1 MHPGWIERGGVSP
14 RIRASSPAYAYISR
28 LNTAPAYHTTQGND
42 LFSFPLACQVVCDIP
57 LHPAHP
63 CTP

>member
-28 LNTAPAYHTTQGND
+28 LNTARIHFTVEHGSSREYTTEGND
-42 LFSFPLACQVVCDIP
+42 WLSFRLACQGGQ
-57 LHPAHP
+57 
-63 CTP
+63 